1 MSSLAQ
7 IKSYEDL
14 GSVSNWLKEIKS
26 GDVDAVEAIW
36 KRYYQRVVAFA
47 IQRMKINPDCA
58 VDGED
63 IAQLTMHRFC
73 LNASSGQYPNLDD
86 RQQLWDLLVVCTLN
100 RIRKHLRDCNR
111 IKRSGLN
118 RVVFKFK
125 RSEALEDLQAPEG
138 PTIMA
143 DMVQS
148 WLDRLDREDPT
159 GQLKQIAIWSMEDIS
174 GSEIARIIKKR
185 KSLVLQQIRLI
196 RILWEECE
204 T

>member
-1 MSSLAQ
+1 
-7 IKSYEDL
+7 
-14 GSVSNWLKEIKS
+14 
-26 GDVDAVEAIW
+26 
-36 KRYYQRVVAFA
+36 
-47 IQRMKINPDCA
+47 
-58 VDGED
+58 
-63 IAQLTMHRFC
+63 
-73 LNASSGQYPNLDD
+73 
-86 RQQLWDLLVVCTLN
+86 
-100 RIRKHLRDCNR
+100 
-111 IKRSGLN
+111 LN